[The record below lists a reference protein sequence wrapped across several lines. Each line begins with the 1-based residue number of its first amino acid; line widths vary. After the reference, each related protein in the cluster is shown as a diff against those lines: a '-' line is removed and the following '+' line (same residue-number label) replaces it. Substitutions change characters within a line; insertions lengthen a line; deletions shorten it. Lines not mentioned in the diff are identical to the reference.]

1 MSPTFNNRSAGFTLI
16 ELMIAMAIAGIVS
29 AAMYA
34 TFQAQVRGQVSQ
46 DVSLAMTQSLRAAM
60 EIMATDIRMAGCD
73 PTQGAGAGIVTAA
86 ADNLISTMDIGGGA
100 SGQPNGSIEPNEL
113 VEYGI
118 DLSDNLGRG
127 VNTGALEPLHSTG
140 MQCDALDFV
149 YLALDNTNTPADADR
164 LPDVLNDPAT
174 GVVDAADLDDI
185 IAIQVSVVVR
195 SADTANPGFLRA
207 TTDNTVYRNLQ
218 GTPIFTP
225 TAANNML
232 RRFQLSETIDCR
244 NL

>member
-1 MSPTFNNRSAGFTLI
+1 MSPKINNRSAGFTLI

-46 DVSLAMTQSLRAAM
+46 DVSLSMTQSLRAAM
-60 EIMATDIRMAGCD
+60 EIMGTDIRMAGCD
-73 PTQGAGAGIVTAA
+73 PTQNAGAGVTTAA
-86 ADNLISTMDIGGGA
+86 ANNLIFTLDIGGGA
-100 SGQPNGSIEPNEL
+100 NGQPNGTIEANER
-113 VEYGI
+113 VQYGI
-118 DLSDNLGRG
+118 DLGNLGRG
-127 VNTGALEPLHSTG
+127 VNAGALEPLHAVD

-149 YLALDNTNTPADADR
+149 YLAQDNTNTPADADT
-164 LPDVLNDPAT
+164 LPDVLPRPVPA
-174 GVVDAADLDDI
+174 ANLDDI
-185 IAIQVSVVVR
+185 IAIQVSIVVR
-195 SADTANPGFLRA
+195 SADTNNPGLLRA
-207 TTDNTVYRNLQ
+207 TTDSTVYRNLR

-225 TAANNML
+225 TAANNMF